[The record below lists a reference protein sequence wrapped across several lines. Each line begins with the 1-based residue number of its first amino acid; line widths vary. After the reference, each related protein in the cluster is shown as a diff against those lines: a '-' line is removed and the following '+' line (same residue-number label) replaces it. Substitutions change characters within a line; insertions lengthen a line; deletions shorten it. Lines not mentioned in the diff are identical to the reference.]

1 MTQENNQSVANVY
14 MQQERDDNAVRVTE
28 SEVAALD
35 SERVKEI
42 MAFSDDEI
50 RMLKMKDLSTSVISN
65 RDNGTLMVDLSKLRI
80 YPGLNPRLPSDEW
93 EAHIEYLASVMQD
106 QGFWVHKP
114 IYGFVSKLGKNNVI
128 YIADGESRFRAA
140 MLAKERGA
148 EIDEIPVRLAP
159 EGTSI
164 EQIMLQLAPSNKGRE
179 FTPLEKAL
187 LAQRQMTSG
196 RSVGQ
201 VAENLSCSP
210 EYVHQ
215 LLALASAPSKV
226 REMVRLGTVPAAM
239 AIEVVR
245 SPDVANPVTT
255 LEAAVENAK
264 KQGKNK
270 ATAKHL
276 PQNMMEKSIK
286 KHATSMHTVIV
297 GLRESEAYVLL
308 SDEIKEQ
315 IESLI
320 NNISKDSALKAVKE
334 PKPAKQATKKGG
346 GKKAKG
352 DENDAAGEDDADTKT
367 MPLDLSGDRN
377 SANDQ
382 DLNEEGQQSVTS

>member
-1 MTQENNQSVANVY
+1 MTQENSQSVANVY
-14 MQQERDDNAVRVTE
+14 LQQERDDSAVRVTE
-28 SEVAALD
+28 SEIAALD
-35 SERVKEI
+35 SERVKQIVE
-42 MAFSDDEI
+42 FSDDEI
-50 RMLKMKDLSTSVISN
+50 RMLKMKDLSTSVISS
-65 RDNGTLMVDLSKLRI
+65 RDTGTLMVDLSKLRI
-80 YPGLNPRLPSDEW
+80 YPGLNPRLPSEEW
-93 EAHIEYLASVMQD
+93 EAHIEYLASVMLE

-114 IYGFVSKLGKNNVI
+114 IYGFVSKMGKNNVI

-148 EIDEIPVRLAP
+148 DIDEIPVRLAP

-187 LAQRQMTSG
+187 LAQRQMTAG

-245 SPDVANPVTT
+245 SPTVTNPVTT
-255 LEAAVENAK
+255 LETAVENAK

-276 PQNMMEKSIK
+276 PQNLIEKSVK
-286 KHATSMHTVIV
+286 KHATSMHSVLV
-297 GLRESEAYVLL
+297 SLRESEAYVLL
-308 SDEIKEQ
+308 NDEIKDQ

-320 NNISKDSALKAVKE
+320 ANITKDSAPKAEKE
-334 PKPAKQATKKGG
+334 PKPAKQGG
-346 GKKAKG
+346 GKRGGKKTN
-352 DENDAAGEDDADTKT
+352 DVENAADGEEPADTMT
-367 MPLDLSGDRN
+367 MPLDLSSD
-377 SANDQ
+377 SKAANDQ
-382 DLNEEGQQSVTS
+382 DLNEESQYS